1 MGIKDILSRWAEKN
15 TEKKK
20 QFKEM
25 EEQYLLQKKLE
36 DRQKSSNERELER
49 YLKEQREERIKKEL
63 EHFRKKQKNDLWH
76 NSFLLK
82 KDNSM
87 LKNDKPILK
96 EKNIFS
102 LKGTMFQR
110 GNMLDGSGGGY
121 FK

>member
-1 MGIKDILSRWAEKN
+1 MGIKDILSKWAEKN
-15 TEKKK
+15 SEKKR
-20 QFKEM
+20 QFKEL

-36 DRQKSSNERELER
+36 DKQKSANERELER

-63 EHFRKKQKNDLWH
+63 EYFRKKKKNELWH

-82 KDNSM
+82 KNNSI
-87 LKNDKPILK
+87 LKTDKPILK

-102 LKGTMFQR
+102 LKGNMFQR
-110 GNMLDGSGGGY
+110 GNMLDGSGGF